1 MELSQIIDNIYHLP
15 VQAKNKLMKSISYVE
30 NPSGYRLY
38 RENAKETRAYFMK
51 KGLAR
56 AYSIAN
62 GHETTFWF
70 GREGDFITPIAA
82 MASNG
87 MEYGFV
93 ELLEDCELYVLD
105 LATLNE
111 LYASD
116 IHIANWG
123 IRHLQKEVIRAEK
136 RYITRQFKTSL
147 ERYQEFISRYPDIIQ
162 RVKLSMVASYLGISV
177 ANLSRIRG
185 QVR

>member
-30 NPSGYRLY
+30 YPSGYRLY

-70 GREGDFITPIAA
+70 GREGDFITPLLQWHRTGWNTDLSNFWRIASC
-82 MASNG
+82 M
-87 MEYGFV
+87 
-93 ELLEDCELYVLD
+93 
-105 LATLNE
+105 
-111 LYASD
+111 
-116 IHIANWG
+116 
-123 IRHLQKEVIRAEK
+123 
-136 RYITRQFKTSL
+136 
-147 ERYQEFISRYPDIIQ
+147 
-162 RVKLSMVASYLGISV
+162 YLTW
-177 ANLSRIRG
+177 LP
-185 QVR
+185 